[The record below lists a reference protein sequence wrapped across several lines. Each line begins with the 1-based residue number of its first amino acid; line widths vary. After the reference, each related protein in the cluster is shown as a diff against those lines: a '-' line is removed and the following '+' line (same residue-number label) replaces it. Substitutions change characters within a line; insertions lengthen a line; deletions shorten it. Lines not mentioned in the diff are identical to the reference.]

1 MLFSVLPDTS
11 TGAGVSVESSVITSV
26 VSVRSVSAFVSLCPA
41 SGSVAVDAFSDSAT
55 MAVVSASVI
64 LVVNS
69 DSPESVSYTHLTL
82 PTN

>member
-1 MLFSVLPDTS
+1 MLFSVLLDTS

-55 MAVVSASVI
+55 MAVASQ
-64 LVVNS
+64 L
-69 DSPESVSYTHLTL
+69 L
-82 PTN
+82 

>member
-26 VSVRSVSAFVSLCPA
+26 VSVRSVSAFVSLCPS

-55 MAVVSASVI
+55 MADASQ
-64 LVVNS
+64 L
-69 DSPESVSYTHLTL
+69 L
-82 PTN
+82 

>member
-64 LVVNS
+64 LVVN
-69 DSPESVSYTHLTL
+69 
-82 PTN
+82 